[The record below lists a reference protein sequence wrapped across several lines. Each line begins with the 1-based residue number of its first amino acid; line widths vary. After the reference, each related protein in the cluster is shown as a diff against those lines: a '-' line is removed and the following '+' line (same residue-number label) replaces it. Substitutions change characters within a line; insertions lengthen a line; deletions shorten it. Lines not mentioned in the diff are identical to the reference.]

1 MSKKY
6 IFKFNICE
14 TIIKQVEIPIEANS
28 KDEAIEKADDLI
40 LTDEVYDQTLW
51 DSDKILNAENNIEY
65 AIEFG
70 ENPVVEE
77 VSDDQG

>member
-1 MSKKY
+1 MSNIY
-6 IFKFNICE
+6 VFKFNICE

-40 LTDEVYDQTLW
+40 LTDEVYDQRLHQSSTKL
-51 DSDKILNAENNIEY
+51 DEENNIEY

-70 ENPVVEE
+70 QNPVMEV
-77 VSDDQG
+77 VSDG

>member
-1 MSKKY
+1 M
-6 IFKFNICE
+6 
-14 TIIKQVEIPIEANS
+14 
-28 KDEAIEKADDLI
+28 
-40 LTDEVYDQTLW
+40 W

>member
-6 IFKFNICE
+6 VFKFNICE

-40 LTDEVYDQTLW
+40 LTDEVYDQRFHQSSTKL
-51 DSDKILNAENNIEY
+51 DEENNIEY

-70 ENPVVEE
+70 QNPVMEV
-77 VSDDQG
+77 VSDG